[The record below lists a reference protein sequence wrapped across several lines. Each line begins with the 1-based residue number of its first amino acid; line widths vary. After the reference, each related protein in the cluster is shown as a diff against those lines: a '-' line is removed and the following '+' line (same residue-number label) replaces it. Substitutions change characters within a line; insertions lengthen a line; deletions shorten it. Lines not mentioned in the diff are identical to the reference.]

1 MVMFGP
7 NVGEL
12 VGSMVGSMVG
22 WEEMNAYVGSIVGSS
37 VGYDELGLLSIFM
50 VPNRLEFAYCVC
62 TVCIVHLCDD

>member
-1 MVMFGP
+1 MVGS
-7 NVGEL
+7 L
-12 VGSMVGSMVG
+12 VGSMVGC
-22 WEEMNAYVGSIVGSS
+22 EEMNVGSIVGSS